1 MNLLLIA
8 WRNLWRNKRRTLIT
22 AASVFFAIWFALI
35 MRAFQLGS
43 YEVMVNNI
51 VHAFSGYFQLH
62 ARGYW
67 DDKTLNNAFSLDT
80 ATQIKLR
87 QIRGVEDCASRLESF
102 ALASY
107 GARTKGV
114 MVIGVDPESEE
125 GLTSLRKKLREGTFL
140 TQDDNGAMISRRL
153 ASYLKTGIG
162 DTLVIIGQGYQG
174 TSAAGIFPVRGIIS
188 FPSPD
193 LDGRLIYLS
202 LPAARELFGA
212 PAMLTTI
219 AFNVSGDHDYKKVA
233 AEVDN
238 LFADNQYEV
247 MTWEEM
253 MPEVVQQIR
262 ADSASGLIM
271 LGILYMIVGFGIFG
285 TILMMLN
292 ERRREFG
299 MMIAVGMQ
307 KRRLLAIVITEIAL
321 LGLIGLVAG
330 IAAAIPVIRY
340 YHLYPVRLTGN
351 MAESIISMGFEPVMP
366 TAWES
371 SFFIAQS
378 LVVMG
383 ILLLVMFL
391 PVVRIRKLKVINALK
406 R

>member
-1 MNLLLIA
+1 
-8 WRNLWRNKRRTLIT
+8 
-22 AASVFFAIWFALI
+22 
-35 MRAFQLGS
+35 
-43 YEVMVNNI
+43 
-51 VHAFSGYFQLH
+51 
-62 ARGYW
+62 
-67 DDKTLNNAFSLDT
+67 
-80 ATQIKLR
+80 
-87 QIRGVEDCASRLESF
+87 
-102 ALASY
+102 
-107 GARTKGV
+107 

-125 GLTSLRKKLREGTFL
+125 GLTALRQKLKKGSYLR
-140 TQDDNGAMISRRL
+140 QDDSGAMISSRL
-153 ASYLKTGIG
+153 VSYLKIGIG
-162 DTLVIIGQGYQG
+162 DTIVIIGQGYQG
-174 TSAAGIFPVRGIIS
+174 TSAAGIFPIRGIIS

-212 PAMLTTI
+212 PEMLTTI
-219 AFNVSGDHDYKKVA
+219 AFNVSADRHYKKVA
-233 AEVDN
+233 AEVDD
-238 LFADNQYEV
+238 LLSDELYEV
-247 MTWEEM
+247 MTWEDM

-307 KRRLLAIVITEIAL
+307 KRRLLLIVITEIVM
-321 LGLIGLVAG
+321 LGLTGLISG

-340 YHLYPVRLTGN
+340 FNLHPIRLTGN

-383 ILLLVMFL
+383 IVLLVMFL